1 MPRGKDAA
9 KMEKGMTTGQR
20 TATIKKGMTTMGN
33 GDRIQKIA
41 NPTDAK
47 TPSISRL
54 EVGSYEAG
62 KTQTGRGPWTK
73 GLNAAKKTQY
83 TETNDNVPD
92 RGFKD
97 VSVSRLQVGSYK
109 TNPKA
114 GNTPSEK

>member
-1 MPRGKDAA
+1 M
-9 KMEKGMTTGQR
+9 
-20 TATIKKGMTTMGN
+20 

-41 NPTDAK
+41 NLTDAK
-47 TPSISRL
+47 SPSISRL
-54 EVGSYEAG
+54 EVGSYKSG

-73 GLNAAKKTQY
+73 GLDAAKKTQY
-83 TETNDNVPD
+83 TDTNENVPD

-97 VSVSRLQVGSYK
+97 VSVSRLEVGKYS